1 MEARVARSESRIR
14 RGRLTAGILTTGV
27 GNKLTNECYA
37 KLAGVS
43 YDAFS
48 MMRNT
53 GGGRVSTRRRALG
66 DTKKKKEGKKKEK
79 KRTVDLPSMQK

>member
-1 MEARVARSESRIR
+1 M
-14 RGRLTAGILTTGV
+14 
-27 GNKLTNECYA
+27 TNECCA

-66 DTKKKKEGKKKEK
+66 DTKKKTEGQKKKKNRRLTKYAEI
-79 KRTVDLPSMQK
+79 TDDGDDINVC